1 MITSTPN
8 RWAGTAG
15 RAAYAPW
22 PGTLVGVPRA
32 RPSSSA
38 AGPADRPS
46 GAGSSAA
53 GAGGARIL
61 VVDDERNITELVGA
75 ALRYEGFTVDTAA
88 TGHEAVER
96 VEASRPA
103 LVLLDVMLPDEDGFA
118 VLRRLRDRA
127 GDLPVIF
134 LTARDAT
141 EDKVGGLRLGG
152 DDYITKPFSLEELLA
167 RVRAVLRRAGWEE
180 RTHRLVFTDLELDE
194 ETHEVWRSGEAIEL
208 TATEFNLLRYFMQ
221 NPRRVLSRTQILEAV
236 WDIAW
241 ETSGN
246 VVETYVSYLRKK
258 IDHGRPPLLH
268 TLRGAGYSLREA
280 PAGTPGTG

>member
-1 MITSTPN
+1 
-8 RWAGTAG
+8 
-15 RAAYAPW
+15 
-22 PGTLVGVPRA
+22 V
-32 RPSSSA
+32 
-38 AGPADRPS
+38 
-46 GAGSSAA
+46 
-53 GAGGARIL
+53 ARIL
-61 VVDDERNITELVGA
+61 VVDDEPSITELVGA
-75 ALRYEGFTVDTAA
+75 ALRYEGFAVDTAS

-96 VEASRPA
+96 VESCRPS

-141 EDKVGGLRLGG
+141 EDKVGGLRSGG

-167 RVRAVLRRAGWEE
+167 RVRAVLRRVGWEE
-180 RTHRLVFTDLELDE
+180 RGHRLVFADLELDE
-194 ETHEVWRSGEAIEL
+194 DTHEVWRDGEAVEL

-221 NPRRVLSRTQILEAV
+221 NPRRVLSRTQILDSV
-236 WDIAW
+236 WDIGW

-258 IDHGRPPLLH
+258 IDQGRPPLIH

-280 PAGTPGTG
+280 PAMPGARATPAES